1 MDLMHQIAEKL
12 PQLGSAERRLA
23 EYVRANLHAVAFVS
37 ARSLATQAGVS
48 PATVVRFFPRLGY
61 ASYAEAQQQLQSA
74 LAVQYETPHQ
84 RLAGDTRSPQG
95 PQSASQQALE
105 QDLRNLSALSGLLQ
119 SPPFAQLLTWLS
131 TCQGRVAVVGGRYS
145 QGPAQLLASQ
155 LSIALPTGFVD
166 PLNAAAESLQ
176 DYGPADLV
184 LCLSLRRYLSSTLH
198 LARWLRSRQVRVVAL
213 TDDAMAPLALASEL
227 TLVLPTQGATMFDS
241 YIGFTALGNALVGE
255 LCLSRRDAVAKR
267 SEVREHLD
275 ATLRLYPDKQ
285 AAAAS

>member
-37 ARSLATQAGVS
+37 ARGLATQAGVS

-61 ASYAEAQQQLQSA
+61 ASYAEAQRQLQSA
-74 LAVQYETPHQ
+74 LAMQYETPRQ
-84 RLAGDTRSPQG
+84 RLAGDARMPQA
-95 PQSASQQALE
+95 PQSLSLQALE
-105 QDLRNLSALSGLLQ
+105 QDLRNLTAMSALLQ

-145 QGPAQLLASQ
+145 RGPAQLLANQ

-166 PLNAAAESLQ
+166 PLNSAAESLQ
-176 DYGPADLV
+176 DYGSADLV
-184 LCLSLRRYLSSTLH
+184 LCISLRRYLSSTLH
-198 LARWLRSRQVRVVAL
+198 LARWLRERQVRVVAL
-213 TDDAMAPLALASEL
+213 TDDVMAPLALASDL
-227 TLVLPTQGATMFDS
+227 ALVLPTQGATMFDS

-255 LCLSRRDAVAKR
+255 LSLSRRDAVARR
-267 SEVREHLD
+267 SEAREHLD

-285 AAAAS
+285 AATPG